1 MAGKVDIARF
11 LEERTGH
18 KFSDPARLEWALT
31 HSSARQ
37 QAGANYERLEFLG
50 DRVLGLVVAEMLFA
64 TFPKAAEGELSV
76 RLNALVN
83 AETCAAIADEMGLHA
98 LIRTGNDIKDLMT
111 QKRLL
116 NVRADVIESLIA
128 AIYLEG
134 GLDAVR
140 PFILRYWGPRS
151 EEIEA
156 GRRDAKTELQEWAHQ
171 QRGAQPRYLIV
182 SRSGPDHDPQFTVEV
197 SVAGFESAVGIGR
210 SKRIAEQNAAIEIL
224 YREGVWKRPE
234 EENHDR

>member
-1 MAGKVDIARF
+1 MAGKIDIASF

-18 KFSDPARLEWALT
+18 TFSDTARLERALT
-31 HSSARQ
+31 HSSARS

-64 TFPKAAEGELSV
+64 AFPNAAEGELSV

-98 LIRTGNDIKDLMT
+98 LIRTGADIKMLMT
-111 QKRLL
+111 EKRLM
-116 NVRADVIESLIA
+116 NVRADVIEALIA
-128 AIYLEG
+128 AMYLEG
-134 GLDAVR
+134 GLETVR
-140 PFILRYWGPRS
+140 PFIQRYWGPRS

-156 GRRDAKTELQEWAHQ
+156 GRRDAKTELQEWAHR
-171 QRGAQPRYLIV
+171 QRGAQPRYQIV
-182 SRSGPDHDPQFTVEV
+182 SRTGSDHDPQFTVEV
-197 SVAGFESAVGIGR
+197 TVAGFAPATGMGR

-224 YREGVWKRPE
+224 YREGVWMRPE
-234 EENHDR
+234 A